1 MNRIMKETNIPW
13 IGQVPE
19 DWSIT
24 KIGTEFKLR
33 NNKVDDI
40 SFPPLSVTKQG
51 IVPQLDTAAKTDAH
65 DNRKQVLAGDF
76 VINSRSDRKQSCGLS
91 TLSGSVSLINSVLFQ
106 KADTYDSD
114 YVGYLFKNYGFAEE
128 FYRWGHGI
136 VADLWTT
143 GWDEMKG
150 ISIPLPSKDEQV
162 RIVKA
167 IKNKEEKIN
176 ALIANEE
183 KQIEKL
189 KAYKQALISEVV
201 TKGLDPN
208 APMKDS
214 GVEWIGKIPYDWRIS
229 KIKFCADIFGRI
241 GFRGYTESDLVSES
255 EAGAITLSP
264 TNFNNMKMNYSKVTY
279 LSWHKYYE
287 SPEIMIQNGDV
298 LFVKTGSSYGKS
310 SLVVDLPKEATINP
324 QLIVFKNIKQNKKM
338 FSYIIQSQSVKFQ
351 TELIVTGGTIPT
363 MSQEKIKN
371 FIIVDIPTFEQKE
384 IVNFLDSK
392 CGLIDSIIDCH
403 NSKIE
408 KLKQYRQS
416 VIYEYVTGKRKV
428 Y

>member
-1 MNRIMKETNIPW
+1 MNRSLKETNIPW

-106 KADTYDSD
+106 KADTYGSD

-167 IKNKEEKIN
+167 IKSKEEKIN
-176 ALIANEE
+176 ALITNEE

-208 APMKDS
+208 VPMKDS
-214 GVEWIGKIPYDWRIS
+214 GVEWIGKIPVDWSCHRF
-229 KIKFCADIFGRI
+229 KFIINSLRKGSGI
-241 GFRGYTESDLVSES
+241 TKDLVNLFGDIQCIRYGE
-255 EAGAITLSP
+255 I
-264 TNFNNMKMNYSKVTY
+264 YSKYDEYVISTFSKTF
-279 LSWHKYYE
+279 LNNIKAPQFIKKGE
-287 SPEIMIQNGDV
+287 LLFACTGELVEEIGKNIAYMGDEPCLAGGDIIIANHSQNPRF
-298 LFVKTGSSYGKS
+298 LNYALNSQYSQKQKSYGKAK
-310 SLVVDLPKEATINP
+310 LKVVHIYSRDIANLKIAIPNSEVQKSIADYLDNLCLNLNDLIN
-324 QLIVFKNIKQNKKM
+324 NK
-338 FSYIIQSQSVKFQ
+338 
-351 TELIVTGGTIPT
+351 L
-363 MSQEKIKN
+363 
-371 FIIVDIPTFEQKE
+371 
-384 IVNFLDSK
+384 
-392 CGLIDSIIDCH
+392 
-403 NSKIE
+403 SKIDY
-408 KLKQYRQS
+408 LKQYRQS
-416 VIYEYVTGKRKV
+416 IIYEYVTGKKEV
-428 Y
+428 